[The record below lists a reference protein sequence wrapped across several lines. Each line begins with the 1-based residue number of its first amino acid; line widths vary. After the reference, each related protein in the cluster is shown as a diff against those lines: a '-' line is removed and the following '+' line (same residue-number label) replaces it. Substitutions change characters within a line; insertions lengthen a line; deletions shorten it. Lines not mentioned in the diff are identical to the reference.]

1 MHNNNSQH
9 NVPQQLDLFNGAFS
23 SFDTKIS
30 KKDLLRTLNNASY
43 VCTKCGIAFSEP
55 SSVAAVFATFHI
67 GHCDVCQNPNVSV
80 TSVRDFGYLRHGID
94 AVEKMLSVDEA
105 GKQTKPK
112 KSGRRRSDS
121 LIGNFMDLCDK
132 KGI

>member
-1 MHNNNSQH
+1 MHNKNSQH

-23 SFDTKIS
+23 SFN

-43 VCTKCGIAFSEP
+43 VCTKCGIAFSGLLN
-55 SSVAAVFATFHI
+55 AGAIFATYHL
-67 GHCDVCQNPNVSV
+67 GHCDVCHDTNVSV

-94 AVEKMLSVDEA
+94 AIEKMLLVDEDK
-105 GKQTKPK
+105 KQAKPK
-112 KSGRRRSDS
+112 KSSRRKSDS
-121 LIGNFMDLCDK
+121 LIGNFIDLCDK